1 MPPVKLSQI
10 SELSLLENIRKIFP
24 RRSANIRVGIGDDAA
39 VIKKKEQNLIVT
51 TDMMV
56 EGIHFDLTFV
66 TPFQLGFKLISVN
79 VSDIYAMGGRPSYVL
94 LNMALKRNTT
104 TQFLD
109 MFFAGIKEAMHKY
122 DTTLI
127 GGDLSAAKKE
137 MSLSATIIGYG
148 KKFIRR
154 SSAKAGDRIYVTGYL
169 GDSAGGLEILKRIKM
184 HVPLDYECEKLKTA
198 TGNRTSNSRIT
209 RMGLSPDTAV
219 PLIRRHLMPEARN
232 PEPFI
237 RSATAMMDVSDGLLI
252 DLTRLC
258 KESKVGARVYEEKIP
273 VSPELMKVAACLNV
287 PTLRLALSGGEDY
300 ELLFTA
306 PPGKKVKA
314 IYIGDVM
321 KKGMVIVDRS
331 GRGKTFP
338 SGGFQHFGSKKDR

>member
-1 MPPVKLSQI
+1 
-10 SELSLLENIRKIFP
+10 
-24 RRSANIRVGIGDDAA
+24 
-39 VIKKKEQNLIVT
+39 
-51 TDMMV
+51 
-56 EGIHFDLTFV
+56 
-66 TPFQLGFKLISVN
+66 
-79 VSDIYAMGGRPSYVL
+79 
-94 LNMALKRNTT
+94 MALRRNTT

-109 MFFAGIKEAMHKY
+109 MFFAGIKEAMRKY
-122 DTTLI
+122 NTTLI

-137 MSLSATIIGYG
+137 MTLSATVIGYG
-148 KKFIRR
+148 KKYIRR
-154 SSAKAGDRIYVTGYL
+154 SSAKAGDRIYVTGNL
-169 GDSAGGLEILKRIKM
+169 GDSAGGLEILRRIKM
-184 HVPLDYECEKLKTA
+184 HVPFDYEREKLETA

-209 RMGLSPDTAV
+209 RMGLSPDTAA

-258 KESKVGARVYEEKIP
+258 NESKVGARLYEEKIP
-273 VSPELMKVAACLNV
+273 VSPELMKAADCLNV
-287 PTLRLALSGGEDY
+287 NPLQLALSGGEDY

-321 KKGMVIVDRS
+321 KKGMMIVDRS

-338 SGGFQHFGSKKDR
+338 AGGFQHFGSKKDRE